1 MPNPGFTFMHTMFKS
16 PIFVQKSRF
25 RQNHLVRICKIQL
38 SLMCRIR
45 NAPKL
50 IFGQN
55 RKFWSNVLVENFQ
68 SLMRIDVLRLD
79 SKDSTVSSFSLTNRL
94 GKVMKAPVQ
103 VFLRV
108 FFLVLRHRFLYN

>member
-1 MPNPGFTFMHTMFKS
+1 M
-16 PIFVQKSRF
+16 I
-25 RQNHLVRICKIQL
+25 
-38 SLMCRIR
+38 CRIR
-45 NAPKL
+45 NAVEL
-50 IFGQN
+50 FFGQN
-55 RKFWSNVLVENFQ
+55 MKFCNSVLVKNFQ

>member
-1 MPNPGFTFMHTMFKS
+1 M
-16 PIFVQKSRF
+16 I
-25 RQNHLVRICKIQL
+25 
-38 SLMCRIR
+38 CRIR
-45 NAPKL
+45 NAVEL
-50 IFGQN
+50 IFGRN
-55 RKFWSNVLVENFQ
+55 MKFWNSVLVENFQ

-94 GKVMKAPVQ
+94 GKVMKAPVRSTR